1 MHTVATY
8 DKQDE
13 ILVVDKTK
21 FKNSS
26 GTHILKQIFF
36 EFSDAEHQYS
46 VYTLK
51 DYDHEY
57 NGVTYP
63 SLRRLYVECEDP
75 TEYQF
80 ATEHLDSWAHWKKL
94 IASNFFKPYLK
105 EWREELEVRL
115 RAKALARIKTRAAS
129 NGKDAQ
135 QADKI
140 LLSGGWKTPEE
151 KTGAGRPS
159 KDKIK
164 QEAEKLFQEQS
175 VHDEDYERIFGTTVQ

>member
-129 NGKDAQ
+129 NDKDSM

-175 VHDEDYERIFGTTVQ
+175 VHDEDYERIFGTLN